1 CQEQEQTLSQV
12 KDSHESAMNVNEDAD
27 SRRLGA
33 TNKVCLYFIIAT
45 LSVLLVFALATIMV
59 LVVQRTEADP
69 AMEGIKKPI
78 RTGNTFEDYLRILQS
93 VPAAN
98 GSAAYMRVSSTVN
111 SSKLSL
117 AEKGICEAIECQS
130 PELVIREHGLYLIF
144 CNLNF
149 HFPNCSK
156 SPIDLKIELL
166 VNDRVDRQTLS
177 TFCASE
183 RCQEETFKTLLQLHL
198 TQLDKEDKI
207 SVTLNHPEFL
217 NDVSLPNENVLGV
230 LRYND
235 GMGAAP

>member
-1 CQEQEQTLSQV
+1 MNPGTFQGTYTLHPL
-12 KDSHESAMNVNEDAD
+12 DFSAMNVNEDTD

-45 LSVLLVFALATIMV
+45 LGVLLVFALATIMI
-59 LVVQRTEADP
+59 LVVQRT
-69 AMEGIKKPI
+69 
-78 RTGNTFEDYLRILQS
+78 S

-98 GSAAYMRVSSTVN
+98 GTAAYMRVSRTVN

-117 AEKGICEAIECQS
+117 VEKGICEGIKCQS

-156 SPIDLKIELL
+156 SPIDLKIDLL

-183 RCQEETFKTLLQLHL
+183 TCQDETFKTLLQLHL
-198 TQLDKEDKI
+198 THLDKEDKI

-230 LRYND
+230 LKYND
-235 GMGAAP
+235 EM

>member
-1 CQEQEQTLSQV
+1 
-12 KDSHESAMNVNEDAD
+12 MNVNEDTD

-33 TNKVCLYFIIAT
+33 TNKVCLYSIIAT
-45 LSVLLVFALATIMV
+45 LGVLLVFALATIMV
-59 LVVQRTEADP
+59 LVVQRT
-69 AMEGIKKPI
+69 
-78 RTGNTFEDYLRILQS
+78 S

-98 GSAAYMRVSSTVN
+98 GTAAYMRVSRAVN

-117 AEKGICEAIECQS
+117 VEKGICEAIKCQS
-130 PELVIREHGLYLIF
+130 PELVIREQGLYLIF

-183 RCQEETFKTLLQLHL
+183 TCQDETFKTLIQLHL
-198 TQLDKEDKI
+198 THLDKEDKI

-230 LRYND
+230 LKYSD